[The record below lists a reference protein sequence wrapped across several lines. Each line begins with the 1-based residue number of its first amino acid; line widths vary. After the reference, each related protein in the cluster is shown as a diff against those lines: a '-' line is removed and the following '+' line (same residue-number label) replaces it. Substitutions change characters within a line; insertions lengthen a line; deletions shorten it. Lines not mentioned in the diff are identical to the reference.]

1 MDLHGKNMIGNETS
15 AEGTR
20 TFSAVNPTTGQKLMP
35 LFYEATDNEVNRAVE
50 IAAAAFTEYRK
61 KTAGQI
67 AGFLEACGVEIMALG
82 EKLIKRANVETALP
96 ETRLVSER
104 ARTVNQFGLFARLVR
119 EGSWVDARIEHGD
132 SSRKPAP
139 KPDLRRML
147 KPLGPVAVFGA
158 SNFPFA
164 YSVAGGDTA
173 AALAA
178 GNPVLTKAH
187 PAHPGSCE
195 LAMRALQAA
204 IRKCAMPAGLV
215 SMLHGA
221 GNAVGLALVRH
232 PFVKA
237 VGFTGSLQGGRAL
250 CDAAA
255 SRPEPIPVYAEMGST
270 NPVFV
275 LPGALAAQGAEIAQG
290 LAHSVTLG
298 VGQFCTNPGL
308 VFGVEGPQFQ
318 QFAGRVAELVSKV
331 PPGTMLTAGM
341 CARYRQGVA
350 ELSRLPGVRVA
361 ASASSAQPGQAAATL
376 FAADAETFLKTPA
389 LHEELFGPCTLLV
402 SCSSTAVLHEAAS
415 RLRGQLTA
423 SVHGTAED
431 LRANSGLLDILVQK
445 AGRLIFN
452 GFPTGVEVCAAMQ
465 HGGPYPATSNSHFT
479 SVGTAAV
486 LRFARPVCY
495 QDFPQELLPPELR
508 DANER
513 GIWRLV
519 DGRLTKD

>member
-1 MDLHGKNMIGNETS
+1 
-15 AEGTR
+15 
-20 TFSAVNPTTGQKLMP
+20 
-35 LFYEATDNEVNRAVE
+35 
-50 IAAAAFTEYRK
+50 
-61 KTAGQI
+61 
-67 AGFLEACGVEIMALG
+67 
-82 EKLIKRANVETALP
+82 
-96 ETRLVSER
+96 
-104 ARTVNQFGLFARLVR
+104 
-119 EGSWVDARIEHGD
+119 
-132 SSRKPAP
+132 
-139 KPDLRRML
+139 
-147 KPLGPVAVFGA
+147 
-158 SNFPFA
+158 
-164 YSVAGGDTA
+164 
-173 AALAA
+173 
-178 GNPVLTKAH
+178 
-187 PAHPGSCE
+187 
-195 LAMRALQAA
+195 
-204 IRKCAMPAGLV
+204 
-215 SMLHGA
+215 
-221 GNAVGLALVRH
+221 
-232 PFVKA
+232 
-237 VGFTGSLQGGRAL
+237 
-250 CDAAA
+250 
-255 SRPEPIPVYAEMGST
+255 
-270 NPVFV
+270 
-275 LPGALAAQGAEIAQG
+275 
-290 LAHSVTLG
+290 
-298 VGQFCTNPGL
+298 
-308 VFGVEGPQFQ
+308 
-318 QFAGRVAELVSKV
+318 
-331 PPGTMLTAGM
+331 
-341 CARYRQGVA
+341 
-350 ELSRLPGVRVA
+350 VRVA

>member
-1 MDLHGKNMIGNETS
+1 MDMHGKNIIGGETS
-15 AEGTR
+15 SQGTR
-20 TFSAVNPTTGQKLMP
+20 TFAAVNPASGADLAP
-35 LFYEATDNEVNRAVE
+35 AFHEATDNEVNRAVE
-50 IAAAAFTEYRK
+50 LAEAAFAEYRR
-61 KTAGQI
+61 KTPEQI
-67 AGFLEACGVEIMALG
+67 AGFLETCGAEIMALG
-82 EKLIKRANVETALP
+82 EELIRRANAETALP

-104 ARTVNQFGLFARLVR
+104 ARTVNQFNLFAQLVR
-119 EGSWVDARIEHGD
+119 EGSWVDARIEHGQPG
-132 SSRKPAP
+132 RKPAP

-147 KPLGPVAVFGA
+147 RPIGPVAVFGA

-195 LAMRALQAA
+195 LAMRALRAA
-204 IRKCAMPAGLV
+204 IAKCAMPAGLV

-232 PFVKA
+232 PLMKA

-250 CDAAA
+250 CAAAA

-275 LPGALAAQGAEIAQG
+275 LPGALAARSAEIAQG

-308 VFGVEGPQFQ
+308 VFGVAGPPFRR
-318 QFAGRVAELVSKV
+318 FAAEVAEKIKQT
-331 PPGTMLTAGM
+331 PPGTMLTAAM

-350 ELSRLPGVRVA
+350 EFAGTPGVSV
-361 ASASSAQPGQAAATL
+361 ASAVSGAQPGQAAATV
-376 FAADAETFLKTPA
+376 FAADADTFLKTPA

-402 SCSSTAVLHEAAS
+402 SCGSPAVLHEVAS

-423 SVHGTAED
+423 SVHGTVED
-431 LRANSGLLDILVQK
+431 LGSNSGLLDILAQK

-465 HGGPYPATSNSHFT
+465 HGGPYPAASNAHFT

-495 QDFPQELLPPELR
+495 QDFPQQLLPPELR
-508 DANER
+508 DRNER

-519 DGRLTKD
+519 DGRLGKD